1 MRVRNVGYI
10 SAFNRAQQAYRMEN
24 SAFAGDIETLQLG
37 IPTVTNN

>member
-1 MRVRNVGYI
+1 
-10 SAFNRAQQAYRMEN
+10 MEN

>member
-1 MRVRNVGYI
+1 MGYI